1 MLRLIRF
8 LSLRLKPKAAAA
20 PRAGRGPGTGAV
32 DEEKGVDRVQTAPI
46 GTSVLVKKGCP
57 VVGLKTRPPVP
68 GSGFPKILGFIPL
81 KFTVLMPALMYP
93 RQLIPPKENLDG

>member
-1 MLRLIRF
+1 MRF

-20 PRAGRGPGTGAV
+20 PRAGRGPGTGAA
-32 DEEKGVDRVQTAPI
+32 DEVKGVDRVQTAPI

-68 GSGFPKILGFIPL
+68 GSGFHNILDIILGFIPV

-93 RQLIPPKENLDG
+93 RQLIPPKGCLG

>member
-1 MLRLIRF
+1 MRF

-46 GTSVLVKKGCP
+46 GTSVLVKKGLL
-57 VVGLKTRPPVP
+57 VVGFKTRNHVLA
-68 GSGFPKILGFIPL
+68 SGFHIFGGSEGSTGGRSPQ
-81 KFTVLMPALMYP
+81 TVIG
-93 RQLIPPKENLDG
+93 QKSKTQF

>member
-1 MLRLIRF
+1 MRF

-20 PRAGRGPGTGAV
+20 PRAGRGPGTGV
-32 DEEKGVDRVQTAPI
+32 DDDVEKGVDRVQTASI

-68 GSGFPKILGFIPL
+68 GSGFHNILEFIKL

-93 RQLIPPKENLDG
+93 RQSIPTRGSFDG

>member
-1 MLRLIRF
+1 MRF

-57 VVGLKTRPPVP
+57 VVGLKTRDHVLA
-68 GSGFPKILGFIPL
+68 SGFHNFGGSEGRSGGRSSQTVIGHKSKI
-81 KFTVLMPALMYP
+81 
-93 RQLIPPKENLDG
+93 QL

>member
-1 MLRLIRF
+1 MLF

-20 PRAGRGPGTGAV
+20 PRAGRGPGTGV
-32 DEEKGVDRVQTAPI
+32 DDDVEKGVDRVQTASI

-68 GSGFPKILGFIPL
+68 GSGFHNILDIIFGFIPV
-81 KFTVLMPALMYP
+81 KFTALMPALMYP
-93 RQLIPPKENLDG
+93 RQLIPPKGCLG